1 MDSNGTVPRYPRY
14 PRYSK
19 FILTLGVVSFFFLQE
34 LHWNSSKKRPDAP
47 EFLIPQVIVRK
58 IDAVETLGC
67 VSVFCSDKTG
77 AAWRSMAAATRGHQ
91 LVTSWSPVGHR
102 NLARCRY
109 ADYWGD
115 GNPGFG
121 GSEQRLILI
130 GGKLVA
136 VVSHSGHS
144 DVYMYVTCMWCYVVL
159 CYGMLCNAM
168 QCYVMICNVM

>member
-91 LVTSWSPVGHR
+91 LVTSWSPKFGSLQVRWLLGRWQPRIWWFRAAPHSHWRQVG
-102 NLARCRY
+102 CR
-109 ADYWGD
+109 
-115 GNPGFG
+115 GFPL
-121 GSEQRLILI
+121 GSLGRIY
-130 GGKLVA
+130 VC
-136 VVSHSGHS
+136 H
-144 DVYMYVTCMWCYVVL
+144 MYVMLCSVVL
-159 CYGMLCNAM
+159 W
-168 QCYVMICNVM
+168 NVM